1 MEFSIKS
8 GAPQSARNGCIVVGV
23 FEPRKLSRPGAA
35 LDRAAKGYLSTVL
48 RRGDLPGKLG
58 TVLFLHNVP
67 GAAADRVLL
76 VGLGREAEF
85 SEKQRLAA
93 DLKPIGKRQLARKLR
108 HLCRSAGHSLDE
120 VP

>member
-67 GAAADRVLL
+67 GAAATIIMTCFISFY
-76 VGLGREAEF
+76 GIYTSIAEIALM
-85 SEKQRLAA
+85 KW
-93 DLKPIGKRQLARKLR
+93 
-108 HLCRSAGHSLDE
+108 
-120 VP
+120 